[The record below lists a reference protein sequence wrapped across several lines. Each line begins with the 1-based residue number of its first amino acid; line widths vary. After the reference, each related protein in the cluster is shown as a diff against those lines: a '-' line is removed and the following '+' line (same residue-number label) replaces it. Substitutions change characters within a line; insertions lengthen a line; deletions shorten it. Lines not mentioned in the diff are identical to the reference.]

1 MSLAR
6 SKGVASAAIK
16 GSAFIKVVEDVAK
29 LLAGRSRS
37 EARRWLVPDDFALL
51 DKGVVISSWYDIRAY
66 DRLSRLLLDV
76 EGGGDPQYLRERGRA
91 TARRL
96 LSQGLYAQLEYLQRT
111 EASKHESPGARFE
124 AFGRDLRLLT
134 TLSSSMFNFSKWGAR
149 PDPVHGRRYLIE
161 VTEARDFPEVLC
173 WTSDGFV
180 NEMGAQSRR
189 DADLWKWERPT
200 ADRIVFRMQTD
211 A

>member
-1 MSLAR
+1 
-6 SKGVASAAIK
+6 VASAAIK

-29 LLAGRSRS
+29 LLARPALSRS
-37 EARRWLVPDDFALL
+37 EAGRWLAPDDFGLL

-76 EGGGDPQYLRERGRA
+76 DGRGDPQYLRERGRQ

-111 EASKHESPGARFE
+111 EASKQESPTARFE

-149 PDPVHGRRYLIE
+149 PDPRHERRYRIE
-161 VTEARDFPEVLC
+161 VTQARDFPEVLC

-189 DADLWKWERPT
+189 DTDLWTWERPA
-200 ADRIVFRMQTD
+200 ADRIVFRMTSD

>member
-1 MSLAR
+1 M
-6 SKGVASAAIK
+6 ASAAIK
-16 GSAFIKVVEDVAK
+16 GSAFFKVVEDVSK
-29 LLAGRSRS
+29 LLARREVSRD
-37 EARRWLVPDDFALL
+37 EAQRWLAPEDFLL
-51 DKGVVISSWYDIRAY
+51 LEQRVVISSWYDIRAY

-76 EGGGDPQYLRERGRA
+76 EGHGDPQYLRERGRN

-96 LSQGLYAQLEYLQRT
+96 LGQGLYAQLEYLQRT
-111 EASKHESPGARFE
+111 EASKQERPAARFE

-134 TLSSSMFNFSKWGAR
+134 TLSSSMFNFSKWAAR
-149 PDPVHGRRYLIE
+149 PDPSHPRRYSIE

-180 NEMGAQSRR
+180 NEMGSQSRR
-189 DADLWKWERPT
+189 RADLWRWERPA
-200 ADRIVFRMQTD
+200 ADRIVFRMQGD

>member
-1 MSLAR
+1 M
-6 SKGVASAAIK
+6 ASAAIK

-29 LLAGRSRS
+29 LLAS
-37 EARRWLVPDDFALL
+37 EALSQAEAKRWLAPDDLPLL
-51 DKGVVISSWYDIRAY
+51 DKDVVISSWYDIRAY

-76 EGGGDPQYLRERGRA
+76 EGHGNPQYLRERGRA

-111 EASKHESPGARFE
+111 EASKQETPTARFE

-149 PDPVHGRRYLIE
+149 PDPAHPHRYLIE

-180 NEMGAQSRR
+180 NEMGAHSRR
-189 DADLWKWERPT
+189 DADLWKWERPS

>member
-1 MSLAR
+1 
-6 SKGVASAAIK
+6 VASPAIK

-29 LLAGRSRS
+29 LLAGRSPA
-37 EARRWLVPDDFALL
+37 EAKRWLVPEDFTFL
-51 DKGVVISSWYDIRAY
+51 DKGVVVISSWYDIRAY

-76 EGGGDPQYLRERGRA
+76 EGHGDPQYLRERGRA

-111 EASKHESPGARFE
+111 EASKHESPTARFE

-149 PDPVHGRRYLIE
+149 PDPDHPRRYLIE

-180 NEMGAQSRR
+180 NEMGTQSRR
-189 DADLWKWERPT
+189 SAELWKWERPA
-200 ADRIVFRMQTD
+200 ADRIVFRMQSD

>member
-1 MSLAR
+1 
-6 SKGVASAAIK
+6 VASPAIK
-16 GSAFIKVVEDVAK
+16 GSAFIKVVEDVSK
-29 LLAGRSRS
+29 LLARRAVSRT
-37 EARRWLVPDDFALL
+37 EAQRWLVPDDFPLL
-51 DKGVVISSWYDIRAY
+51 DKGVVISSWYDIRTY

-76 EGGGDPQYLRERGRA
+76 DGRGDPQYLRERGRA

-96 LSQGLYAQLEYLQRT
+96 LTQGLYAQLEYLQRT
-111 EASKHESPGARFE
+111 EASKLASPTARFE

-149 PDPVHGRRYLIE
+149 PDPSNERRYLIE
-161 VTEARDFPEVLC
+161 VTEAHDFPEVLC

-189 DADLWKWERPT
+189 NADLWTWERP
-200 ADRIVFRMQTD
+200 AGDRIVFRMTGD